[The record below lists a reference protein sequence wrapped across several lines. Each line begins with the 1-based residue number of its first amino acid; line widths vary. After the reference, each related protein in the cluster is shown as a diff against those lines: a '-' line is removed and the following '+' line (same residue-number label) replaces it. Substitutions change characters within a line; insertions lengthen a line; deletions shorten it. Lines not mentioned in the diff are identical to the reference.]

1 MRENYISRG
10 NIFSRT
16 LMLLALLVTFG
27 WSGAKAEGSG
37 TKDDP
42 YVIKADEEFY
52 FPQAFNGYYAKFVVP
67 EDVTTDDVALVL
79 EGLKDNCLNVY
90 SDAAFTADITQNC
103 LYSGSN
109 PWTLKV
115 PIPNGTTAGT
125 AFYFYEKFVMN
136 PATISVTYGAG
147 AATVEKPLT
156 RLIVTP
162 ADGGNLSASSSLIS
176 LKYSRAD
183 ISVSSCVME
192 IYSHGTDTPELKA
205 TKSLVA
211 NVQGAF
217 ISIEPKSQLLE
228 LYEEGTLTA
237 CDIIKV
243 KVGVKAVSNGTTIW
257 LDGKENSVDEIT
269 YVATEKPTLL
279 TKTVN
284 TPGNGLDTFL
294 SWMPADYTNG
304 LVQLYFDGPIDTQ
317 NAPVV
322 KLMYGNRESDGDYY
336 EEELPV
342 KFFGN
347 TILAVDLRGKLR
359 TPATM
364 EIASLTTYSTITLAV
379 KNVKAADGTY
389 VYSDGIGSLGSFSF
403 DYAYKKVEYA
413 FTVDFT
419 PATGASI
426 DDVKSIEFWV
436 NETGDGKATFDGVQF
451 AYTEG
456 GVAKTV
462 VVPASQITSEAD
474 PEEANATIYTIPVP
488 DFSRDAD
495 TDVVLTFE
503 GLSTPDGLD
512 HSAEFTATYK
522 TAGHTAAAA
531 AITSA
536 VMVAGETSIDLLTAE
551 SVEKLIADAD
561 INIATTMDDAI
572 GCMQWQVVNNT
583 TSEIVKAVYD
593 TTEKNEAGHW
603 TFWVPIDYKLFDG
616 NQYSIILKGWTDAT
630 AKNNDSE
637 PIFEQTININ
647 GACAEYKYSSVTLVD
662 PSELLYSQNE
672 ANFSLESAEDNT
684 ISFTFSDA
692 VTVDKAIVALGM
704 GATEN
709 CAVSMSEDNKTATV
723 TISDYVLTT
732 YSNFI
737 VSLLVKD
744 SEGLVVKGNNGEED
758 NSFISVYVDAK
769 FNLPYAD
776 VLEPAKDATV
786 QKISSIKFGYSA
798 GIGEGTGKIVIMDKL
813 RNVVATQ
820 TSMKPVIP
828 AGQENNY
835 DYIPKEIIVN
845 FNKEITASGTYIVS
859 VPEGVFNLDLSS
871 QGFAVKS
878 NHEDMFAINVEGE
891 EIPDVPANVTV
902 TPAAGEV
909 ESLSEVV
916 LTFNDYQSCAWT
928 WTVAPTITL
937 PNGETHNIKD
947 YSYGEADNE
956 LKCTMPQ
963 TLTEAGTYVLTI
975 PAGSVCFNDD
985 PDNVNAAFSVTYTIK
1000 NGETPATGIVAD
1012 PAPGIIESL
1021 KSIHITFNDV
1031 ESCCWSYDVMP
1042 TITLPDGSVK
1052 KLTDS
1057 EATYDNIEDYRTV
1070 WINLSETLTAPG
1082 KYVLTLPAG
1091 ALLFDD
1097 EERPSEGVSFEYTIE
1112 AGNSIDVTVTPA
1124 PGVVTS
1130 LSDFVLSFADDPFG
1144 TNTYWNDA
1152 IDESNAPYV
1161 IDAEGNKYA
1170 CTLGIDWY
1178 GDEELMVSLE
1188 EQITEPGSYKLV
1200 IPVGAVML
1208 KGVATDSE
1216 IKFNYTVTGNGG
1228 GSSWDVVTDPANGS
1242 KVTSLETVVLTF
1254 NDFASGAGI
1263 DYAVDVPLVLT
1274 DPNGIEHKLSWS
1286 NSYFNNGYYSVSMPL
1301 VEAGEN
1307 AWVQIDCTTPGTYT
1321 LTIPANSVWEY
1332 ENTGKMIDEDLVF
1345 TWTVV
1350 KPWNVSTT
1358 PENGSTVKALENI
1371 VVSFDDFDPGYGV
1384 EYNETAMFVLTD
1396 PDGVAHNIHPYA
1408 IGFVPDGW
1416 DCLYNQ
1422 LLVSLIDEN
1431 NEAID
1436 GSKRGTYTLT
1446 IPADCIY
1453 DYTNTTNL
1461 NTEFTFSWNVEG
1473 IDLTVNPANGAEVE
1487 SLNEITFT
1495 FGDYESVSWSE
1506 TALAE
1511 APLIFF
1517 DNMYEPVQLTAA
1529 NLSVDAANANTLV
1542 VTLPEE
1548 YTAVG
1553 NYSLIIPAG
1562 YVVVNGETGET
1573 LDIDLDFSWKIK
1585 GEPLTITPTPGEVK
1599 EIGVVYITFN
1609 DIDPNIGI
1617 EINQESYNENPAVF
1631 TDKDGTQTQIG
1642 YRRINQMYPT
1652 TNSIAITLP
1661 VDDNITAP
1669 GTYKLFIPA
1678 NTVYGYLD
1686 KSVVYSEDINI
1697 EWTIATSTGIY
1708 GIFAGKNEKVNVFT
1722 IDGKAVL
1729 KNADAS
1735 DLKQLTPGKLYI
1747 INGKKFIV
1755 K

>member
-37 TKDDP
+37 TADDP
-42 YVIKADEEFY
+42 YVLKAGEDITMTQFK
-52 FPQAFNGYYAKFVVP
+52 AFYAKFVVP

-79 EGLKDNCLNVY
+79 DGLKDQMLGVY
-90 SDAAFTADITQNC
+90 SDAAFSTDITQNC

-109 PWTLKV
+109 PYTLKV
-115 PIPNGTTAGT
+115 PVPNGTPAGT
-125 AFYFYEKFVMN
+125 TYYFYESFVMITT
-136 PATISVTYGAG
+136 PLTITYGAG
-147 AATVEKPLT
+147 AATVEKPLA
-156 RLIVTP
+156 RLSVTP

-176 LKYSRAD
+176 LQYSRAD
-183 ISVSSCVME
+183 ITVSSCVME
-192 IYSHGTDTPELKA
+192 IYSHGTETPELKA

-217 ISIEPKSQLLE
+217 ISIEPKTEMLA
-228 LYEEGTLTA
+228 LYNEGKIDA
-237 CDIIKV
+237 CDVIKV

-257 LDGKENSVDEIT
+257 LNGEENSVDEIT
-269 YVATEKPTLL
+269 YIATEKPTLL

-294 SWMPADYTNG
+294 SWMPTDYTNG

-322 KLMYGNRESDGDYY
+322 KLMYGNIESEGDYY
-336 EEELPV
+336 EEILPV

-359 TPATM
+359 TPASM
-364 EIASLTTYSTITLAV
+364 DIASLTTYSTITLVV
-379 KNVKAADGTY
+379 KGVKAADGTY

-403 DYAYKKVEYA
+403 DYAYKNVEYTS
-413 FTVDFT
+413 TVEFT

-426 DDVKSIEFWV
+426 DDVKSIEFWA
-436 NETGDGKATFDGVQF
+436 NETGDGKATFSGVQF
-451 AYTEG
+451 AYTDG
-456 GVAKTV
+456 GEAKTV

-495 TDVVLTFE
+495 TDVVLTFA

-512 HSAEFTATYK
+512 HSADFTATYK
-522 TAGHTAAAA
+522 TAGHTATAAA
-531 AITSA
+531 VTSA
-536 VMVAGETSIDLLTAE
+536 VMVAGETTIDLLTAE

-561 INIATTMDDAI
+561 ITIATTMDDAI
-572 GCMQWQVVNNT
+572 GCMQYQVVNT
-583 TSEIVKAVYD
+583 TTNEVVKAVYD
-593 TTEKNEAGHW
+593 TTTKNEEGHW
-603 TFWVPIDYKLFDG
+603 TFWVPIDYKLFEG

-630 AKNNDSE
+630 AKNNGSD
-637 PIFEQTININ
+637 PIFEQAITVN
-647 GACAEYKYSSVTLVD
+647 GACKEYKYSSVTLVE
-662 PSELLYSQNE
+662 PAELLYNQNE

-692 VTVDKAIVALGM
+692 VTVDQAFAVLGM
-704 GATEN
+704 GATAD
-709 CAVSMSEDNKTATV
+709 CTVSMSEDNKTATL
-723 TISDYVLTT
+723 TIPSYVLTS
-732 YSNFI
+732 YSNFT

-776 VLEPAKDATV
+776 VVEPAKEATV

-820 TSMKPVIP
+820 TTMKLVIP
-828 AGQENNY
+828 ADQENNY
-835 DYIPKEIIVN
+835 NYIPKEIIVN

-859 VPEGVFNLDLSS
+859 VPEGVFNLDLSAD
-871 QGFAVKS
+871 GFSVKS
-878 NHEDMFAINVEGE
+878 NREDMFTLTVEGE

-916 LTFNDYQSCAWT
+916 LTFNDYSTCNWT
-928 WTVAPTITL
+928 YDVAPTITL
-937 PNGETHNIKD
+937 PSGETYNIKD
-947 YSYGEADNE
+947 YGWGEADNE
-956 LKCTMPQ
+956 LKVNMPQ

-975 PAGSVCFNDD
+975 PAGAVTYNDN
-985 PDNVNAAFSVTYTIK
+985 PDNLNSAFAVTYTIGSK
-1000 NGETPATGIVAD
+1000 TTLDVKVS
-1012 PAPGIIESL
+1012 PAPGVVTSL
-1021 KSIHITFNDV
+1021 KDFDFTFNDYYV
-1031 ESCCWSYDVMP
+1031 CDWTSEV
-1042 TITLPDGSVK
+1042 LP
-1052 KLTDS
+1052 
-1057 EATYDNIEDYRTV
+1057 
-1070 WINLSETLTAPG
+1070 TLTTPSGATVEAIETGWGANDNELVCSFPEQTEVG
-1082 KYVLTLPAG
+1082 TYTLTLPAG
-1091 ALLFDD
+1091 AVTYNNDPANLSP
-1097 EERPSEGVSFEYTIE
+1097 EVSFTYTVE
-1112 AGNSIDVTVTPA
+1112 AGNTINVSVTPA
-1124 PGVVTS
+1124 PGEVTS
-1130 LSDFVLSFADDPFG
+1130 LSDFVLSFADDPLA

-1161 IDAEGNKYA
+1161 IDADGNKYA
-1170 CTLGIDWY
+1170 CTYGIDWY
-1178 GDEELMVSLE
+1178 GDEELMVSLVSK
-1188 EQITEPGSYKLV
+1188 ITEPGSYKLV
-1200 IPVGAVML
+1200 IPAGAVML
-1208 KGVATDSE
+1208 KGVATDSD
-1216 IKFNYTVTGNGG
+1216 IKFNYTIAGNGG

-1242 KVTSLETVVLTF
+1242 KVTSLETVILTF
-1254 NDFASGAGI
+1254 NDFDPDNGI
-1263 DYAVDVPLVLT
+1263 EYAADKPIILT
-1274 DPNGIEHKLSWS
+1274 DPNGVEHKLSWT
-1286 NSYFNNGYYSVSMPL
+1286 NTMFYNGSWNAVSMPL
-1301 VEAGEN
+1301 LEAGED

-1321 LTIPANSVWEY
+1321 MTIPANSVWEY
-1332 ENTGKMIDEDLVF
+1332 LNDSKKIDEDLVF

-1358 PENGSTVKALENI
+1358 PENGSTVKTLENI
-1371 VVSFDDFDPGYGV
+1371 VVKFNDFDPGWGV
-1384 EYNETAMFVLTD
+1384 EYTQEDMFVLTD

-1408 IGFVPDGW
+1408 VNPVLDGLDNLW
-1416 DCLYNQ
+1416 NQ
-1422 LLVSLIDEN
+1422 LLISLTDEN
-1431 NEAID
+1431 YEAID

-1446 IPADCIY
+1446 IPAGCIY
-1453 DYTNTTNL
+1453 DYNDPTNL

-1473 IDLTVNPANGAEVE
+1473 IDLTVNPADGAEVE
-1487 SLNEITFT
+1487 SLNVITFT

-1529 NLSVDAANANTLV
+1529 NLSVDAAKANTLV

-1553 NYSLIIPAG
+1553 SYSLTIPAG

-1573 LDIDLDFSWKIK
+1573 LDMDLDFSWKIK

-1599 EIGVVYITFN
+1599 EIGMVYITFN

-1617 EINQESYNENPAVF
+1617 EINMEAYNENPAVF

-1642 YRRINQMYPT
+1642 YRRITQMYPT
-1652 TNSIAITLP
+1652 PNTIAITLP

-1722 IDGKAVL
+1722 VDGKAVL

-1735 DLKQLTPGKLYI
+1735 DLKQLVPGKLYI

>member
-79 EGLKDNCLNVY
+79 EGLKDNGLNVY

-156 RLIVTP
+156 RLTVTP

-237 CDIIKV
+237 CDVIKV

-359 TPATM
+359 TPASM

-413 FTVDFT
+413 STVDFT
-419 PATGASI
+419 PATGSSI
-426 DDVKSIEFWV
+426 DDVKSIEFWA
-436 NETGDGKATFDGVQF
+436 NETGDGKASFDGVQF
-451 AYTEG
+451 AYTDG

-474 PEEANATIYTIPVP
+474 PDEANATIYTIPVP

-495 TDVVLTFE
+495 TDVVLTFT

-522 TAGHTAAAA
+522 TAGNTAAAA
-531 AITSA
+531 AVTSA
-536 VMVAGETSIDLLTAE
+536 VMVAGETTIDLLTAE

-593 TTEKNEAGHW
+593 TTVKNEAGHW
-603 TFWVPIDYKLFDG
+603 TFWVPIDYKLFEG

-709 CAVSMSEDNKTATV
+709 CAVSMSEDNKTATL

-732 YSNFI
+732 YSNFT

-813 RNVVATQ
+813 RNTIATQ
-820 TSMKPVIP
+820 TSMKQVIP
-828 AGQENNY
+828 ADQEDNW
-835 DYIPKEIIVN
+835 DYIPTEIIVN
-845 FNKEITASGTYIVS
+845 FNKEITESGTYIVS
-859 VPEGVFNLDLSS
+859 VPEGVFNLDLSA
-871 QGFAVKS
+871 QGFLVKS

-916 LTFNDYQSCAWT
+916 LTFNDYSTCNWT
-928 WTVAPTITL
+928 YDVAPTITL
-937 PNGETHNIKD
+937 PSGETYNIKD
-947 YSYGEADNE
+947 YGWGEADNE
-956 LKCTMPQ
+956 LMCTMPQ

-975 PAGSVCFNDD
+975 PAGAVTYNDN
-985 PDNVNAAFSVTYTIK
+985 PDNLNAAFSVTYTIGSTTTLDVK
-1000 NGETPATGIVAD
+1000 VS
-1012 PAPGIIESL
+1012 PAPGVVTSL
-1021 KSIHITFNDV
+1021 KDFDFTFNDYYICDWTSEV
-1031 ESCCWSYDVMP
+1031 
-1042 TITLPDGSVK
+1042 LP
-1052 KLTDS
+1052 
-1057 EATYDNIEDYRTV
+1057 
-1070 WINLSETLTAPG
+1070 TLTTPSGATVEAIETGWGANNNELVCLFPEQTEVG
-1082 KYVLTLPAG
+1082 TYTLTLPAG
-1091 ALLFDD
+1091 AVTYNNDPDNLSP
-1097 EERPSEGVSFEYTIE
+1097 EVSFIYTVE
-1112 AGNSIDVTVTPA
+1112 AGNTIDVTVTPA
-1124 PGVVTS
+1124 PGEVSS
-1130 LSDFVLSFADDPFG
+1130 LSDFVLSFADDPSV

-1170 CTLGIDWY
+1170 CTYDYDWY

-1200 IPVGAVML
+1200 IPAGAVML

-1242 KVTSLETVVLTF
+1242 KVTSLETVILTF
-1254 NDFASGAGI
+1254 NDFDPGNGI

-1274 DPNGIEHKLSWS
+1274 DPNGVEHQLSWT
-1286 NSYFNNGYYSVSMPL
+1286 NAMFYNGSYNAVSMPL

-1321 LTIPANSVWEY
+1321 LKIPANSVWEY
-1332 ENTGKMIDEDLVF
+1332 ENTSKMIDEDLVF

-1371 VVSFDDFDPGYGV
+1371 IVSFDDFDPGFGV
-1384 EYNETAMFVLTD
+1384 EYNPEGMFVLTD

-1446 IPADCIY
+1446 IPAGCVY
-1453 DYTNTTNL
+1453 DYNDPTNL

-1473 IDLTVNPANGAEVE
+1473 IDVTVNPANGAEVE
-1487 SLNEITFT
+1487 SLKEIAVT
-1495 FGDYESVSWSE
+1495 FGDYQVVDWNWAAIRE
-1506 TALAE
+1506 T
-1511 APLIFF
+1511 PLIFF
-1517 DNMYEPVQLTAA
+1517 DNMGEPVQLTID
-1529 NLSVDAANANTLV
+1529 NLDIDSKSTNTLLI
-1542 VTLPEE
+1542 TLPEE

-1553 NYSLIIPAG
+1553 NYSLLIPAG
-1562 YVVVNGETGET
+1562 YVVVNTSTQET
-1573 LDIDLDFSWKIK
+1573 LGMDLDFSWKIK

-1631 TDKDGTQTQIG
+1631 TDKDGTQIQIG

-1661 VDDNITAP
+1661 VDDNITEP

>member
-37 TKDDP
+37 TVDDP
-42 YVIKADEEFY
+42 YVLKAGEDITM
-52 FPQAFNGYYAKFVVP
+52 PQFKNFYAKFVVP
-67 EDVTTDDVALVL
+67 EDVTTDDAALVL
-79 EGLKDNCLNVY
+79 DGLKDMMLGVY
-90 SDAAFTADITQNC
+90 SDAAFSTDITQDSW
-103 LYSGSN
+103 YSGSN

-115 PIPNGTTAGT
+115 PVPNGTPAGT
-125 AFYFYEKFVMN
+125 TYYFYESFPMN
-136 PATISVTYGAG
+136 TATTSLTYGAG
-147 AATVEKPLT
+147 AATIDKPLT
-156 RLIVTP
+156 RLSVTP
-162 ADGGNLSASSSLIS
+162 ADGENRSASSSLIS
-176 LKYSRAD
+176 LQYSRAD

-205 TKSLVA
+205 TKSLVP

-217 ISIEPKSQLLE
+217 VSIEPKSQLLE
-228 LYEEGTLTA
+228 LYEDGTLTA

-257 LDGKENSVDEIT
+257 LNGEENSVDEISF
-269 YVATEKPTLL
+269 VATEKPTLL

-284 TPGNGLDTFL
+284 TPGTGLDTFL
-294 SWMPADYTNG
+294 SWMPLDYTNG
-304 LVQLYFDGPIDTQ
+304 LVQLHFDGPIDTE
-317 NAPVV
+317 NPPVV
-322 KLMYGNRESDGDYY
+322 KLMYGNVEAEGDYY

-359 TPATM
+359 TPASM

-379 KNVKAADGTY
+379 KGVKAADGTF

-403 DYAYKKVEYA
+403 DYAYKNVEYA
-413 FTVDFT
+413 STVEFT

-451 AYTEG
+451 AYTDG

-462 VVPASQITSEAD
+462 VVPVSQIAGETDPAEAT
-474 PEEANATIYTIPVP
+474 ATIYTIPVP

-522 TAGHTAAAA
+522 TAGNTAAAA

-536 VMVAGETSIDLLTAE
+536 VMVAGETTIDLLTAE

-593 TTEKNEAGHW
+593 TTVKNEAGHW
-603 TFWVPIDYKLFDG
+603 TFWVPIDYKLFEG
-616 NQYSIILKGWTDAT
+616 NQYSIILKGWSDAT
-630 AKNNDSE
+630 AKNNGSD
-637 PIFEQTININ
+637 PIFEQAININ
-647 GACAEYKYSSVTLVD
+647 GACVEYKYSSVTLVE

-692 VTVDKAIVALGM
+692 VTVDKAIVVLGM
-704 GATEN
+704 GATAD
-709 CAVSMSEDNKTATV
+709 CAVSMSEDNKTATL
-723 TISDYVLTT
+723 TIPGYVLTT
-732 YSNFI
+732 YSNFA

-744 SEGLVVKGNNGEED
+744 SEGLVVKGNNGEEA

-776 VLEPAKDATV
+776 VVEPAKDATV

-798 GIGEGTGKIVIMDKL
+798 GIGEGAGKIVIMDKL

-820 TSMKPVIP
+820 TSMKQVIP
-828 AGQENNY
+828 ADQEDNW
-835 DYIPKEIIVN
+835 DYIPTEIIVN
-845 FNKEITASGTYIVS
+845 FNKEITESGTYIVS

-916 LTFNDYQSCAWT
+916 LTFNDYKTCAWT

-947 YSYGEADNE
+947 YANGEAYNE

-975 PAGSVCFNDD
+975 PAGSVCFNDN
-985 PDNVNAAFSVTYTIK
+985 PDNVNAAFSVTYTIGSTTTLDVK
-1000 NGETPATGIVAD
+1000 VS
-1012 PAPGIIESL
+1012 PAPGVVTSL
-1021 KSIHITFNDV
+1021 KDFDFTFNDYSV
-1031 ESCCWSYDVMP
+1031 CDWTSEV
-1042 TITLPDGSVK
+1042 LP
-1052 KLTDS
+1052 
-1057 EATYDNIEDYRTV
+1057 
-1070 WINLSETLTAPG
+1070 TLTTPSGATVEAIETGWGANDNELVCLFPEQTEVG
-1082 KYVLTLPAG
+1082 TYTLTLPAG
-1091 ALLFDD
+1091 AVTYNNDPANLSP
-1097 EERPSEGVSFEYTIE
+1097 EVSFTYTVE
-1112 AGNSIDVTVTPA
+1112 AGNTIDVTVTPA
-1124 PGVVTS
+1124 PGEVTS
-1130 LSDFVLSFADDPFG
+1130 LSDFVLSFADDPSL
-1144 TNTYWNDA
+1144 TNTYWNSA

-1170 CTLGIDWY
+1170 CTYDYDWY

-1200 IPVGAVML
+1200 IPAGAVML

-1242 KVTSLETVVLTF
+1242 KVTSLETVILTF
-1254 NDFASGAGI
+1254 NDFDPGNGI

-1274 DPNGIEHKLSWS
+1274 DPNGVEHQLSWT
-1286 NSYFNNGYYSVSMPL
+1286 NAMFYNGSYNAVSMPL
-1301 VEAGEN
+1301 VEAGEE
-1307 AWVQIDCTTPGTYT
+1307 AWVQIDCTAPGTYT
-1321 LTIPANSVWEY
+1321 LKIPANSVWEY

-1371 VVSFDDFDPGYGV
+1371 IVSFDDFDPGFGV
-1384 EYNETAMFVLTD
+1384 EYNQEGMFVLTD

-1446 IPADCIY
+1446 IPAGCVY
-1453 DYTNTTNL
+1453 DYNDLTNT
-1461 NTEFTFSWNVEG
+1461 NTELTFSWNVEG
-1473 IDLTVNPANGAEVE
+1473 IDVTVNPANGAEVE
-1487 SLNEITFT
+1487 SLKEIAVT
-1495 FGDYESVSWSE
+1495 FGDYQVVDWNWAAIRE
-1506 TALAE
+1506 T
-1511 APLIFF
+1511 PLVFF
-1517 DNMYEPVQLTAA
+1517 DNMGEPVQLTID
-1529 NLSVDAANANTLV
+1529 NLDIDSKSTNTLL

-1553 NYSLIIPAG
+1553 NYTLNIPSG
-1562 YVVVNGETGET
+1562 YVVVNTSTQET

-1599 EIGVVYITFN
+1599 EIGMVYITFN

-1631 TDKDGTQTQIG
+1631 TDKDGNETQIG

-1652 TNSIAITLP
+1652 PNTIAITLP
-1661 VDDNITAP
+1661 VDDNITEP